1 MVLSEFGGYALAV
14 EGHVS
19 DVKPFGYK
27 KHKSSN
33 ELRRGITLLYDGQI
47 RPAVKKGLSA
57 AVYTQL
63 TDVEGELN
71 GLVTYDRRELKVPA
85 ESMRSIVKMPA
96 LKK

>member
-1 MVLSEFGGYALAV
+1 MILTEFGGYAFAV
-14 EGHVS
+14 EGHTS

-27 KHKSSN
+27 KFKSTA

-71 GLVTYDRRELKVPA
+71 GLITYDRRELKIPA
-85 ESMRSIVKMPA
+85 DAVARMVHMPS
-96 LKK
+96 LKP